1 MNRNWTNDTRKLLG
15 EAHRNAPE
23 GLLDDIKQEMAC
35 RGLRPAYGEPKA
47 RVVSLRA
54 RRWMA
59 VTATV
64 AVVIGLGVFLMPH
77 DAPSDL
83 SSVALREDSP
93 SHAPSLQSSAETVG
107 RRPADEG
114 LPTAVAAVRAWV
126 AQVDEAVGR
135 ASQSRRALL
144 ASAPEAA
151 ASEGTAVS
159 SIVSGEQP
167 DVAAHSGEAPQ
178 QAPSEVRGKVMSK
191 SLAPGEER
199 RQPVERSL
207 WAEGHDS
214 RPVQVAAHVSG
225 MPSANLNGV
234 AGDQYMKL
242 YDAVSFGPN
251 SSEQGSS
258 VLSGL
263 GHAKVPGVKAK
274 HYQPIRVGVSVRVP
288 VGHRWSL
295 QAGVNYAYLKSEF
308 KDVVRPKDVVGT
320 QTLHYLGVPVS
331 VSYDVWDTRRL
342 NVYAAAGGEVEQLVK
357 GTYKSGAGD
366 ERVKERRPVMS
377 VNAAAG
383 AAFKLSQSISLYAE
397 PGLSY
402 HFKNGSGVESAYTD
416 RPLGFSLNVGLRWNA
431 K

>member
-1 MNRNWTNDTRKLLG
+1 MNRNWTNDTHKLLG
-15 EAHRNAPE
+15 DARRNAPE
-23 GLLDDIKQEMAC
+23 GLLGDIKQEMSR
-35 RGLRPAYGEPKA
+35 RGVRPAYGESKA
-47 RVVSLRA
+47 GVGGLLV
-54 RRWMA
+54 RRWAA
-59 VTATV
+59 VAATV
-64 AVVIGLGVFLMPH
+64 AVVVGLGVCLMPRNGQ
-77 DAPSDL
+77 SDIPA
-83 SSVALREDSP
+83 VALREKP
-93 SHAPSLQSSAETVG
+93 STSASSAQRPTETVG
-107 RRPADEG
+107 CLSADG
-114 LPTAVAAVRAWV
+114 SLPTAVAAVRAWV
-126 AQVDEAVGR
+126 AQANETALQ
-135 ASQSRRALL
+135 ASQVRRDLL

-151 ASEGTAVS
+151 AEV
-159 SIVSGEQP
+159 E
-167 DVAAHSGEAPQ
+167 VAAHVASPQPADAATRSDEASHQVPPG
-178 QAPSEVRGKVMSK
+178 ACGKVTSK
-191 SLAPGEER
+191 MLPRGEER
-199 RQPVERSL
+199 EPSAERSL
-207 WAEGHDS
+207 RAAVCDGRS
-214 RPVQVAAHVSG
+214 VQVAAHVSG

-258 VLSGL
+258 VLLGL

-331 VSYDVWDTRRL
+331 VSYDVWNTRRF
-342 NVYAAAGGEVEQLVK
+342 NVYATAGGEVEQLVK
-357 GTYKSGAGD
+357 GTYRSGAGD
-366 ERVKERRPVMS
+366 ERVKEHSPVMS